1 MYRALEDQLKRAG
14 SSSSSS
20 EAASYLQLRKMAA
33 DFIRQHPDD
42 FVPFLMDE
50 EFESDDLEA
59 ELLKYCEKVSETAAW
74 GGQVEL
80 GALARALQQQI
91 KVYAVGMPVVALGDE
106 YSSGGVLEVCY
117 LRHAF
122 GLGEHYN
129 SVEPLV
135 KDDAD
140 REQEEESG

>member
-1 MYRALEDQLKRAG
+1 MYRALEHQLQG
-14 SSSSSS
+14 SGSSS
-20 EAASYLQLRKMAA
+20 EALTHLQLRQAAA

-80 GALARALQQQI
+80 GALARALQRQI
-91 KVYAVGMPVVALGDE
+91 KVYAVGMPEVTLGDE
-106 YSSGGVLEVCY
+106 FSSQGVLEVCY

-129 SVEPLV
+129 SVEALV
-135 KDDAD
+135 KVEEDG
-140 REQEEESG
+140 EQEESS